1 MNIETDGYILK
12 CEATENGLKITGYEG
27 DGPILDIPSDQ
38 GITAIDKKVFLSCN
52 ALRKVKLSEGIISIG
67 DWCFSNCRN
76 LSRVKIDRFPADGR
90 IFGRGVFE
98 SCDRLSRIDFSG
110 EDKSTSV
117 MLAAGVNRMSNEL
130 LLRADDIGQKFW
142 YEKWDI
148 SLLSL
153 LNSDDAES
161 TISTAVSGE
170 EDISYDGVTMV
181 DGEMSGPTSDHVKN
195 IAKNKSYLCYLRL
208 LNDHYLSR
216 DTRDKIEE
224 YIRSR
229 AFGRENP
236 SAWITL
242 KEDCEGDVEYYETY
256 LSVVSPNRDEMMR
269 MIEDLGPARVQAKAL
284 LIDRARGES
293 SGNSVLDD
301 LML

>member
-12 CEATENGLKITGYEG
+12 CEETEGGLKITGYEG
-27 DGPILDIPSDQ
+27 DGAILDISEENK
-38 GITAIDKKVFLSCN
+38 ITSIDKKVFLSCN
-52 ALRKVKLSEGIISIG
+52 QLRKVKLPGSITGIG

-76 LSRVKIDRFPADGR
+76 LDKVEISSSSADGR

-98 SCDRLSRIDFSG
+98 ACDRLSRIGFSG
-110 EDKSTSV
+110 TDMSTQV
-117 MLAAGVNRMSNEL
+117 LLAAGVNRMSNEL

-170 EDISYDGVTMV
+170 EDISYDGVAMV

-208 LNDHYLSR
+208 LNDSHLGR
-216 DTRDKIEE
+216 KTKDKIEE

-229 AFGRENP
+229 AFGTENP

-256 LSVVSPNRDEMMR
+256 LSVVNPSRDEMMK
-269 MIEDLGPARVQAKAL
+269 MIEDLGPTRVQAKAL
-284 LIDRARGES
+284 LIDRARGDS